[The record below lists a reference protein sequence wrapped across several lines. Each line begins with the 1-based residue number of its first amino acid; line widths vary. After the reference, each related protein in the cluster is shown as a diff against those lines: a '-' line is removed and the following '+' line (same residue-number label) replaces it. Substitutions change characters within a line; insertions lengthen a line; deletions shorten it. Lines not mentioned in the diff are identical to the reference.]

1 MKRYEIIFY
10 GFLIDDLSKD
20 SYGAVKRTFITVA
33 DSPQT
38 AELALYTNLSN
49 NTFTEQI
56 TNVKVVDIIEYPL
69 NPNDMKGFIINF
81 EFDKIVVING
91 KVEYEHHSNQETMR
105 DAFTKQHAELL
116 LYRLLSEERFINI
129 KVNNITEIIKG
140 GNSNEEI

>member
-10 GFLIDDLSKD
+10 GFLVDDLSKD

-56 TNVKVVDIIEYPL
+56 TNVKVMDIIGYPL
-69 NPNDMKGFIINF
+69 NPKDMKSFIINF
-81 EFDKIVVING
+81 EFDKIVMING
-91 KVEYEHHSNQETMR
+91 KVEYEHHSNQETVR

>member
-10 GFLIDDLSKD
+10 GFLVDDLSKD

-56 TNVKVVDIIEYPL
+56 TNVKVVDIIGYPL

-81 EFDKIVVING
+81 EFDKVVIING
-91 KVEYEHHSNQETMR
+91 KVEYEHHADQETVR
-105 DAFTKQHAELL
+105 EAFTKQHAELL
-116 LYRLLSEERFINI
+116 LYRLLAEEPFVNI